1 MAGDLTDI
9 AHVQDLVKRHIERY
23 GGLDILVNNASKQ
36 ILCSDFAEID
46 LNNVESTFR
55 SNTLAMHALVKYA
68 LTHMKR
74 GASIIQTSSMTA
86 YKGSKG
92 MVDYSFHVYSDLWK
106 AEDFSSMTLSGSAQD
121 RLNKNRDLLVKSSI
135 NMALR
140 SALDTVIRHTLLKF
154 LQSAPGLR

>member
-92 MVDYSFHVYSDLWK
+92 MVDYSCESFHQHPS
-106 AEDFSSMTLSGSAQD
+106 FHSGYQKLAAAT
-121 RLNKNRDLLVKSSI
+121 
-135 NMALR
+135 MA
-140 SALDTVIRHTLLKF
+140 TVFWAGDIF
-154 LQSAPGLR
+154 A

>member
-92 MVDYSFHVYSDLWK
+92 MVDYSFRWAFPFWGFVVWIGYQKL
-106 AEDFSSMTLSGSAQD
+106 AAAT
-121 RLNKNRDLLVKSSI
+121 
-135 NMALR
+135 MA
-140 SALDTVIRHTLLKF
+140 TVFWAGDIF
-154 LQSAPGLR
+154 A

>member
-92 MVDYSFHVYSDLWK
+92 MVDYSS
-106 AEDFSSMTLSGSAQD
+106 EDFSSMTLSGSAQD

>member
-92 MVDYSFHVYSDLWK
+92 MVDYSSNAHLSLRRDPTLIGEVGVPFDINSQHAFKTGDYRVQSMDALVGAMESYWASFMLW
-106 AEDFSSMTLSGSAQD
+106 
-121 RLNKNRDLLVKSSI
+121 NRDRV
-135 NMALR
+135 
-140 SALDTVIRHTLLKF
+140 
-154 LQSAPGLR
+154 Q